1 MSKLNFSKLFFF
13 YFLSLSTWDI
23 DVWVISK
30 WLDTLLVDVYG
41 LNLTFKRLDEEN
53 DRFLSKQV
61 NDDGYQNDGKVDK
74 IPGPVFPIYGT

>member
-1 MSKLNFSKLFFF
+1 MVGHP
-13 YFLSLSTWDI
+13 I
-23 DVWVISK
+23 G
-30 WLDTLLVDVYG
+30 DVYG